1 MATLT
6 TKLEAVNSMLGHIGE
21 APVNTISNATALPI
35 SASVAV
41 SVLDE
46 TSREV
51 QLQGWHFNT
60 EVDVELTPDA
70 SGNINIPS
78 NAVGVD
84 TVDTTLDVTQRGA
97 RLYNRK
103 ERTYT
108 FSSPVKVHV
117 TYLFDWDELNEH
129 ARRYITL
136 RASRVFQGRMVG
148 SRELEA
154 LIARDEYLARAL
166 LEEADYQNSD
176 RTIFDNIDAAQRIG
190 INRNYDIV

>member
-60 EVDVELTPDA
+60 EVDVELTPDP

>member
-21 APVNTISNATALPI
+21 APVTSIADVSALPL
-35 SASVAV
+35 SAAIAV

-51 QLQGWHFNT
+51 QMQGWHFNT
-60 EVDVELTPDA
+60 EVDVELTPDGD
-70 SGNINIPS
+70 GNITIPN

-84 TVDTTLDVTQRGA
+84 TVDTTLDVTQRGL

-103 ERTYT
+103 ERTYA
-108 FSSPVKVHV
+108 FNSSVKVHV
-117 TYLFDWDELNEH
+117 TYLFDWDDLNEH

-136 RASRVFQGRMVG
+136 RAARVFQGRTVG

-154 LIARDEYLARAL
+154 LIARDEYMARAA

>member
-60 EVDVELTPDA
+60 EVDVELTPDT

>member
-60 EVDVELTPDA
+60 EVDVELTPDGD
-70 SGNINIPS
+70 GNITIPD
-78 NAVGVD
+78 NAVCLV
-84 TVDTTLDVTQRGA
+84 A
-97 RLYNRK
+97 
-103 ERTYT
+103 
-108 FSSPVKVHV
+108 
-117 TYLFDWDELNEH
+117 
-129 ARRYITL
+129 
-136 RASRVFQGRMVG
+136 
-148 SRELEA
+148 
-154 LIARDEYLARAL
+154 
-166 LEEADYQNSD
+166 
-176 RTIFDNIDAAQRIG
+176 
-190 INRNYDIV
+190 

>member
-21 APVNTISNATALPI
+21 APVTSIADVSALPL
-35 SASVAV
+35 SAAIAV

-51 QLQGWHFNT
+51 QMQGWHFNT
-60 EVDVELTPDA
+60 EVDVELTPDGD
-70 SGNINIPS
+70 GNITIPD

-84 TVDTTLDVTQRGA
+84 TVDTTLDVTQRGL

-103 ERTYT
+103 ERTYA
-108 FSSPVKVHV
+108 FNSSVKVHV
-117 TYLFDWDELNEH
+117 TYLFDWDDLNEH

-136 RASRVFQGRMVG
+136 RAARVFQGRTVG

-154 LIARDEYLARAL
+154 LIARDEYMARAA

>member
-60 EVDVELTPDA
+60 EVDVELTPDGD
-70 SGNINIPS
+70 GNITIPD

-84 TVDTTLDVTQRGA
+84 TVDTTLDVTQRGL

-103 ERTYT
+103 ERTYA
-108 FSSPVKVHV
+108 FNSSIKVHV
-117 TYLFDWDELNEH
+117 TYLFDWDDLNEH

-136 RASRVFQGRMVG
+136 RAARVFQGRMVG

-154 LIARDEYLARAL
+154 LLARDEYMARAA
-166 LEEADYQNSD
+166 LEETDYQNSD

>member
-60 EVDVELTPDA
+60 EVDVELTPDGD
-70 SGNINIPS
+70 GNITIPD

-84 TVDTTLDVTQRGA
+84 TVDTTLDVTQRGL

-103 ERTYT
+103 ERTYA
-108 FSSPVKVHV
+108 FNSSIKVHV
-117 TYLFDWDELNEH
+117 TYLFDWDDLNEH

-136 RASRVFQGRMVG
+136 RAARVFQGRMVG

-154 LIARDEYLARAL
+154 LLARDEYMARAA

>member
-60 EVDVELTPDA
+60 EVDVELTPDGD
-70 SGNINIPS
+70 GNINIPS

-84 TVDTTLDVTQRGA
+84 TVDTTLDVTQRGS

-103 ERTYT
+103 ERTYA
-108 FSSPVKVHV
+108 FDNAVKVHV

-136 RASRVFQGRMVG
+136 RASRIFQTRMVG

-154 LIARDEYLARAL
+154 LIARDEYMARAA